1 VSQGAGVH
9 DAGASARAGASPFLV
24 GALLAAALLPGG
36 VWAQGA
42 PDWADVEGRIQYA
55 YYTNDARA
63 LNGVLTSLKP
73 KPGAEAEEAAAADA
87 GTRAYFR
94 ALAHYRLAQVLN
106 TTQKSQAKNA
116 ADDCGDEID
125 AAVKALPR
133 IPIGLDEL
141 PENRLKRAEAY
152 SLGTACTLAGRE
164 MSSIP
169 FGGGRI
175 GSRIDE
181 AVKLEPKNPRVRL
194 VEALAQFDRAGK
206 NADEKAV
213 ALRNLRA
220 VTVMFEQA
228 RAQASTTP
236 EWGAAEAYAFLG
248 RALIDQRD
256 AVGAREALERALL
269 IAPEYAFA
277 RRLMAQITR

>member
-1 VSQGAGVH
+1 VNFDPALKWLGALAL
-9 DAGASARAGASPFLV
+9 AGASSFV
-24 GALLAAALLPGG
+24 QSD
-36 VWAQGA
+36 AQA
-42 PDWADVEGRIQYA
+42 QAWADVEGRIQYA

-63 LNGVLTSLKP
+63 LNNLLDSLRP
-73 KPGAEAEEAAAADA
+73 KQGSEGEEAGRADA

-94 ALAHYRLAQVLN
+94 ALTHYRLAQVLN
-106 TTQKSQAKNA
+106 ATQRSQAKDA
-116 ADDCGDEID
+116 IDECGEEVD
-125 AAVKALPR
+125 AVVASLPR
-133 IPIGLDEL
+133 LPAGLDDT
-141 PENRLKRAEAY
+141 PEHRAQRAEAY
-152 SLGTACTLAGRE
+152 ALGTACTLAGRE

-194 VEALAQFDRAGK
+194 VEALAMFERAGRD
-206 NADEKAV
+206 AEQKAA
-213 ALRNLRA
+213 ALRSLRA
-220 VTVMFEQA
+220 ATVMFEQA

-256 AVGAREALERALL
+256 AVGAREALERSLL
-269 IAPEYAFA
+269 FAPEYAFA
-277 RRLMAQITR
+277 RRLMSQITR

>member
-1 VSQGAGVH
+1 VTQRTRRILWIGAL
-9 DAGASARAGASPFLV
+9 ALTGASSF
-24 GALLAAALLPGG
+24 
-36 VWAQGA
+36 AQEQSGT
-42 PDWADVEGRIQYA
+42 PWADVEGRIQYA

-63 LNGVLTSLKP
+63 LNTVLGALKP
-73 KPGAEAEEAAAADA
+73 KPGAESEEPGRADA

-94 ALAHYRLAQVLN
+94 ALSHYRLAQVLSD
-106 TTQKSQAKNA
+106 TKRSQAKGA
-116 ADDCGDEID
+116 IDECSEEVD
-125 AAVKALPR
+125 AAVAALPR
-133 IPIGLDEL
+133 VPEGLDDT
-141 PENRLKRAEAY
+141 PQHRLQRAEAY
-152 SLGTACTLAGRE
+152 ALGTACTLAGRE

-181 AVKLEPKNPRVRL
+181 AVRLEPKNPRVRL
-194 VEALAQFDRAGK
+194 VEALAMFERAGK
-206 NADEKAV
+206 NAEQKAA
-213 ALRNLRA
+213 ALRSLRA
-220 VTVMFEQA
+220 VTLMFEQA

-256 AVGAREALERALL
+256 ALGAREALERSLL
-269 IAPEYAFA
+269 IAPEYTFA